1 MLYKKE
7 EYDDL
12 VWAVWRVDESID
24 ELESMLGYKL
34 EDSNQKRLKERTAVR
49 VLLKNL
55 LGEDT
60 PILYKNSGKPY
71 LENGMFVSISHT
83 NNYIAIS
90 LSENRETGIDIE
102 TISNKVLRVKNK
114 FISEDEPIDP
124 QNEAKHLLIHW
135 SAKEALY
142 KIIDRETKSLANDIL
157 VSSFCPKDSG
167 QIRIADVPLDQK
179 YEGKYIVDSDFV
191 LVVI

>member
-83 NNYIAIS
+83 NN
-90 LSENRETGIDIE
+90 
-102 TISNKVLRVKNK
+102 
-114 FISEDEPIDP
+114 
-124 QNEAKHLLIHW
+124 
-135 SAKEALY
+135 
-142 KIIDRETKSLANDIL
+142 
-157 VSSFCPKDSG
+157 
-167 QIRIADVPLDQK
+167 
-179 YEGKYIVDSDFV
+179 
-191 LVVI
+191 